1 MFVCGS
7 YLPHVTVVV
16 VGLDLAG
23 VDLLALE
30 RTEPR
35 SALDARSLAEDA
47 DVMQTGHVST
57 AQLQTCHTSLICM
70 LTNKFSASFYMY
82 MYVHHSRG
90 YITYMPYVHEDE

>member
-1 MFVCGS
+1 MPVASGGSMFVGGS

-30 RTEPR
+30 RPEPR
-35 SALDARSLAEDA
+35 SALDVRSLAEDA

-57 AQLQTCHTSLICM
+57 AQLQTWHTSLVCY
-70 LTNKFSASFYMY
+70 FA
-82 MYVHHSRG
+82 
-90 YITYMPYVHEDE
+90 